1 METAKIQIQLGRNN
15 WVLGE
20 RTRVMGIL
28 NVTRD
33 SFSDGGKYLEP
44 DAALDHARAMAL
56 QGADILDVGGESTRP
71 GAGAV
76 SVSEELKRVLPV
88 IRLLKQELDLPVSID
103 TYKHEVALEAIAA
116 GADCVN
122 DISGLRM
129 DPKMLAAMAG
139 TEAALILGH
148 IRGTPRTMQDAPEYG
163 NTVAEVVAEIGETV
177 QRARQAG
184 IAAERILV
192 DPGIGFGKRIEDNLA
207 LLAHLSRLGDLRRPI
222 VVGTSRKSFIGRI
235 LERTVHDRLEGTLA
249 TEVVAVWN
257 GAHILRTHDVA
268 ATVRAAR
275 ITDAIRKVR
284 ERPENSVSRP

>member
-1 METAKIQIQLGRNN
+1 
-15 WVLGE
+15 
-20 RTRVMGIL
+20 
-28 NVTRD
+28 
-33 SFSDGGKYLEP
+33 
-44 DAALDHARAMAL
+44 
-56 QGADILDVGGESTRP
+56 
-71 GAGAV
+71 
-76 SVSEELKRVLPV
+76 
-88 IRLLKQELDLPVSID
+88 
-103 TYKHEVALEAIAA
+103 
-116 GADCVN
+116 
-122 DISGLRM
+122 
-129 DPKMLAAMAG
+129 
-139 TEAALILGH
+139 
-148 IRGTPRTMQDAPEYG
+148 EYG

-275 ITDAIRKVR
+275 ITDAIRKAG

>member
-71 GAGAV
+71 GARAV

-116 GADCVN
+116 GAD
-122 DISGLRM
+122 
-129 DPKMLAAMAG
+129 
-139 TEAALILGH
+139 
-148 IRGTPRTMQDAPEYG
+148 
-163 NTVAEVVAEIGETV
+163 
-177 QRARQAG
+177 
-184 IAAERILV
+184 
-192 DPGIGFGKRIEDNLA
+192 
-207 LLAHLSRLGDLRRPI
+207 
-222 VVGTSRKSFIGRI
+222 
-235 LERTVHDRLEGTLA
+235 
-249 TEVVAVWN
+249 
-257 GAHILRTHDVA
+257 
-268 ATVRAAR
+268 
-275 ITDAIRKVR
+275 
-284 ERPENSVSRP
+284 

>member
-1 METAKIQIQLGRNN
+1 
-15 WVLGE
+15 
-20 RTRVMGIL
+20 MGIL

-44 DAALDHARAMAL
+44 DDALDHARAMAL